1 MGRPRSVRGFGLIEQ
16 LKEHANACTY
26 VIAHVDNGDPQRI
39 SFSDVRNRVARVYGV
54 VCKLPWVKVEMYN
67 RRNEL
72 LAVHN
77 RCADDD
83 VAAGSLEEISDGPS
97 MTGLAGNM
105 SALMQTCCHWI
116 LRAQEVALARQQ
128 QGTAT
133 LLDAQ
138 NRTIEAQIRRFEMAD
153 AQAGEQ
159 MRAIHALNAQLIEG
173 HVQQLRQLRA
183 QIAEASGETESGK
196 VLDEILPDIIRA
208 GLRGKGDVAGK
219 GKPNGKPN
227 GKAHKPDSATEGD

>member
-1 MGRPRSVRGFGLIEQ
+1 MGRPRSVRGFGLIEK

-39 SFSDVRNRVARVYGV
+39 SFSDVRNKVARVYGV

-72 LAVHN
+72 IEVHN

-83 VAAGSLEEISDGPS
+83 VAAGSLEELSDGPG
-97 MTGLAGNM
+97 MTGFAGNM
-105 SALMQTCCHWI
+105 SAMMQTCCHWL
-116 LRAQEVALARQQ
+116 LRAQEVALVRQQ

-138 NRTIEAQIRRFEMAD
+138 NRTIEAQIRRFETAE

-159 MRAIHALNAQLIEG
+159 MRAIHALNAQLVDQ
-173 HVQQLRQLRA
+173 HVQQLRQLRN

-196 VLDEILPDIIRA
+196 LLEELLPDIVRA
-208 GLRGKGDVAGK
+208 GLRDKPNGTPG
-219 GKPNGKPN
+219 GKPNGKSN
-227 GKAHKPDSATEGD
+227 GKSAAKTEGD